1 MAQQIIDTPKKEK
14 VKKYLIDTTAVV
26 DEVIVET
33 HDTKTLRLK
42 TPNLPPDEPFHYQP
56 GQFVMVRPE
65 INGNI
70 IPRAYSFSSSP
81 TRSMQKEGYFDL
93 TVRQTET
100 PTVSKWL
107 NDRQVGDKI
116 DFRGPYGNFVWDE
129 TDPEAQE
136 VFLIGAGSGITPLK
150 CIFEYIHDKKYPNKV
165 ELLYSCRTMDE
176 IISKEPLDQLHKETS
191 NSKII
196 YTLTREP
203 QDSQWKGHR
212 GRIDSSLIK
221 NELEENHFD
230 LKKTKFYMCGTP
242 IFCQT
247 MVDILKGLGVLEDHI
262 LHEKW
267 D

>member
-65 INGNI
+65 INGKK
-70 IPRAYSFSSSP
+70 IPRAYSISSSP

-107 NDRQVGDKI
+107 NDRQVGD
-116 DFRGPYGNFVWDE
+116 
-129 TDPEAQE
+129 
-136 VFLIGAGSGITPLK
+136 
-150 CIFEYIHDKKYPNKV
+150 
-165 ELLYSCRTMDE
+165 
-176 IISKEPLDQLHKETS
+176 
-191 NSKII
+191 
-196 YTLTREP
+196 
-203 QDSQWKGHR
+203 
-212 GRIDSSLIK
+212 
-221 NELEENHFD
+221 
-230 LKKTKFYMCGTP
+230 
-242 IFCQT
+242 
-247 MVDILKGLGVLEDHI
+247 
-262 LHEKW
+262 
-267 D
+267 